1 MQFCNILKGYVPI
14 LEIPLQQENI
24 ALVVYI
30 DILAKKSYYSL
41 VVILLK
47 GCFLMLVIKE
57 GLLYFL
63 SMLLQFLILILAIYF
78 FSISIVGWIKR
89 KEKPAS
95 SFKPTK
101 KFAMVVAAHNE
112 EIVISE
118 LVDSLKNI
126 KYPNELYDIFVVAD
140 NCTDKTADIA
150 QDHGAIVL
158 RRFNKIEKGKGFALE
173 WAFDKIFKMEKKY
186 DAFCI
191 FDADNLVDPRFLM
204 EMNKRM
210 LEGYRVIQGYIDS
223 KNPFDSWITASYS
236 IAFWTANRLYQLPRS
251 YLHMS
256 CGLCGT
262 GFCVDSEL
270 IREMGWGATCLTED
284 LEFTMKLALRGI
296 YVGWSHDAIVYDEKP
311 LTLKQSWNQRIRW
324 MQGYA
329 DCTGRFFF
337 QLMHKAIKEKNLV
350 AFDCATYL
358 LQPLRII
365 VYGIVTILAY
375 MQFFDPQGGIFQMN
389 YISPNYVWMVFLVAQ
404 FLYGPLIIMSERRF
418 NLKVLFAYLVYPFY
432 NLTWVPITIVGMLH
446 SDKKEWSH
454 TAHTRKINMNEI
466 SNNIQ
471 AETKSSAS

>member
-1 MQFCNILKGYVPI
+1 
-14 LEIPLQQENI
+14 
-24 ALVVYI
+24 
-30 DILAKKSYYSL
+30 
-41 VVILLK
+41 
-47 GCFLMLVIKE
+47 MLVIKE

-236 IAFWTANRLYQLPRS
+236 IAF
-251 YLHMS
+251 
-256 CGLCGT
+256 
-262 GFCVDSEL
+262 
-270 IREMGWGATCLTED
+270 
-284 LEFTMKLALRGI
+284 
-296 YVGWSHDAIVYDEKP
+296 
-311 LTLKQSWNQRIRW
+311 
-324 MQGYA
+324 
-329 DCTGRFFF
+329 
-337 QLMHKAIKEKNLV
+337 
-350 AFDCATYL
+350 
-358 LQPLRII
+358 
-365 VYGIVTILAY
+365 
-375 MQFFDPQGGIFQMN
+375 
-389 YISPNYVWMVFLVAQ
+389 
-404 FLYGPLIIMSERRF
+404 
-418 NLKVLFAYLVYPFY
+418 
-432 NLTWVPITIVGMLH
+432 
-446 SDKKEWSH
+446 
-454 TAHTRKINMNEI
+454 
-466 SNNIQ
+466 
-471 AETKSSAS
+471 